1 MSKIEDLLNKTVKE
15 ETDATKGDHSLTISI
30 SIICSVMI
38 CIGFFL
44 GLYYSADVD
53 TYLKDTKEIIHLYD
67 FYDRKV
73 GENETAVY
81 IIGSSVVAESIIP
94 PEINRLLAQKG
105 YDNVKLYTCYLS
117 GDTPMS
123 RSVQLKNIIDS
134 KPSLIIYGLMPRDIA
149 SKDWKDEYFVIVHDR
164 LSLFDN
170 SDYLYSKE
178 QLNTLSKND
187 DIWYNKKFLLNALKY
202 RSSSAD
208 NSHYERLNYSY
219 DPLGEATR
227 KSISTRADINTTIAN
242 VNNPNSFWRSES
254 EVGDEWTQNKEALMY
269 IVKTLTENNV
279 PVIIANMPINPLLSE
294 QISNSSYSNYFDL
307 INGTNVDHYD
317 LDGNYSPEDFFDE
330 VHMTYDGAL
339 KFAPRI
345 ADLIIEQVEKDVI
358 HYT

>member
-44 GLYYSADVD
+44 GLYYFADVD
-53 TYLKDTKEIIHLYD
+53 TYLMDNKEIIHLYD
-67 FYDRKV
+67 FYDKKV

-94 PEINRLLAQKG
+94 PEINRLLVQKG
-105 YDNVKLYTCYLS
+105 YDNIKLYTCYLS

-134 KPSLIIYGLMPRDIA
+134 KPSLIIYGLMPRDIG
-149 SKDWKDEYFVIVHDR
+149 SNDWKDEYFVLVHDR
-164 LSLFDN
+164 LRLIDN

-178 QLNTLSKND
+178 QMDSLNKKE
-187 DIWYNKKFLLNALKY
+187 DIWYNKKFLLNAFNY
-202 RSSSAD
+202 RPASVN
-208 NSHYERLNYSY
+208 NSYYDKFNYSY

-227 KSISTRADINTTIAN
+227 KSISTRADINATLAK

-254 EVGDEWTQNKEALMY
+254 EVSDEWTQNKEALMG
-269 IVKTLTENNV
+269 
-279 PVIIANMPINPLLSE
+279 
-294 QISNSSYSNYFDL
+294 F
-307 INGTNVDHYD
+307 
-317 LDGNYSPEDFFDE
+317 
-330 VHMTYDGAL
+330 L
-339 KFAPRI
+339 K
-345 ADLIIEQVEKDVI
+345 K
-358 HYT
+358 